1 MTFRRSRAGRR
12 GLAPERAVDPEA
24 VHEAA
29 LKLLERARRT
39 RRQLEQKLRERG
51 FARQAIEPVVTR
63 LAEVG
68 LVDDLEYASAFIR
81 ERLAARSAS
90 WRRLE
95 QELRARGIDSE
106 TLKRARAETE
116 QEAGGRESDAEA
128 ARRVLAQVARRY
140 QKLDPRVRRQRLS
153 ALLARRG
160 FDYSTISQVLAP
172 GKADGD
178 A

>member
-1 MTFRRSRAGRR
+1 MTFRQSKAGRR
-12 GLAPERAVDPEA
+12 GVAPERAADPEA

-51 FARQAIEPVVTR
+51 YAGEAIEPVVTR

-68 LVDDLEYASAFIR
+68 LFDDLEYASTFIR

-95 QELRARGIDSE
+95 QELRARGIDPE
-106 TLKRARAETE
+106 TLKRARAAVEE
-116 QEAGGRESDAEA
+116 EVGVKESDAEA
-128 ARRVLAQVARRY
+128 ARRVLTQVARRY
-140 QKLDPRVRRQRLS
+140 RNLDPRVRRQRLS

-160 FDYSTISQVLAP
+160 FEYATITQVVAE
-172 GKADGD
+172 GEAEEG
-178 A
+178 